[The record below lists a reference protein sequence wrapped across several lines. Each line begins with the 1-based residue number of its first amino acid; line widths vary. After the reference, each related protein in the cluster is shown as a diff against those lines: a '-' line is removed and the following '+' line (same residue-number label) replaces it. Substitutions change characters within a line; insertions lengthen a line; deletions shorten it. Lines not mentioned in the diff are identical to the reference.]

1 MAGHKKRKT
10 EKYGDYAFFHLTH
23 LPKKINP
30 KFEYQNYNHEAHEE
44 LLNKKGNKMTIEL
57 TQQRSRLLRHLPRQ
71 TPRNDKRG
79 CLCEQSEAIS

>member
-30 KFEYQNYNHEAHEE
+30 KFEYPNYNHEAHEE
-44 LLNKKGNKMTIEL
+44 LLNKNGNEIK
-57 TQQRSRLLRHLPRQ
+57 
-71 TPRNDKRG
+71 
-79 CLCEQSEAIS
+79 